1 MLTPER
7 KEMNNC
13 ILVPVYRFAGKNE
26 KVEEEMMWMEV
37 KAEMH
42 VFFFKKKIS

>member
-1 MLTPER
+1 
-7 KEMNNC
+7 MNNC

-42 VFFFKKKIS
+42 VFFFKKKN